1 MTVFIAG
8 RTPVRIFHEMT
19 GENPREKKYRGNDL
33 HMEKTV
39 RYCPG
44 PMTSS
49 NSLVAR
55 SSQAKISQHNSR
67 RYYQ

>member
-1 MTVFIAG
+1 
-8 RTPVRIFHEMT
+8 MT
-19 GENPREKKYRGNDL
+19 GENPPEKKYRGNDL

-39 RYCPG
+39 KYWTG
-44 PMTSS
+44 PITSS
-49 NSLVAR
+49 NSYVAR

>member
-39 RYCPG
+39 RY
-44 PMTSS
+44 
-49 NSLVAR
+49 
-55 SSQAKISQHNSR
+55 
-67 RYYQ
+67 